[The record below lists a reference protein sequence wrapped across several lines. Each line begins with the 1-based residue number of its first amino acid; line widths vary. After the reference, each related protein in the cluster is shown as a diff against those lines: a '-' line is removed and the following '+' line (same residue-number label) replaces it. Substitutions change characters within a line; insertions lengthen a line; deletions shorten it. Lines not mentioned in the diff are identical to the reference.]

1 MNLQITPHSDGYRLT
16 CEVRLPAPREQVFE
30 FFSDATQLERLTPS
44 WLKFSVLTPAPIKMQ
59 LGTLID
65 YKLRVHGIPLRWKS
79 RISLWDPSYQFADE
93 QLHGPYRH
101 WYHVHTFEDDGD
113 GTICRDEVDY
123 SFIGGALIHT
133 LFVKRDLLKIFAFR
147 TQVLKQIF
155 AAAPNRNSLNHFAHS
170 H

>member
-1 MNLQITPHSDGYRLT
+1 MDMKITPSSGGYRLT
-16 CEVRLPAPREQVFE
+16 CEVRLPAPRDQVFE

-65 YKLRVHGIPLRWKS
+65 YKLCVHGIPMRWKS
-79 RISLWDPSYQFADE
+79 RISVWDPPYKFADE

-101 WYHVHTFEDDGD
+101 WHHVHTFADDGD

-133 LFVKRDLLKIFAFR
+133 LFVRRDLLKIFAFR
-147 TQVLKQIF
+147 TQVLQQIF
-155 AAAPNRNSLNHFAHS
+155 AEAPNRNSLNHFAHS
-170 H
+170 F